1 MNSLSLY
8 ADMIRFILRP
18 RFVDKRVTLTP
29 NEAVAILGLICLTFL
44 TLIPMTFIQAL
55 FFGLTGLQPPQS
67 SDAFEALSNSP
78 RFVLI
83 AVVFAPLIEEVLFRS
98 WLGFRRGVLVILP
111 ALLLFLTGLG
121 LMSETEPSALTQMIV
136 VIAFA
141 AAAFYGGKWYV
152 LKPSVAEQRRVLHHA
167 FPFIFWGTALL
178 FGAMHAANFAPGFP
192 IWAMPVVVLPLIFV
206 GAVLGFVRMR
216 FGFLIGILFHSGYNA
231 LVVTISS
238 LLMFA
243 AG

>member
-8 ADMIRFILRP
+8 ADMIRYFRRP
-18 RFVDKRVTLTP
+18 EFTDRQAALTP
-29 NEAVAILGLICLTFL
+29 TEAVAILGLVCLTFL
-44 TLIPMTFIQAL
+44 TLIPISLMQAL
-55 FFGLTGLQPPQS
+55 FFALIGIDAPKP
-67 SDAFEALSNSP
+67 SDGFEAMSKSS

-98 WLGFRRGVLVILP
+98 WLGFRRGVLLVMP
-111 ALLLFLTGLG
+111 ALLLVLTGLA
-121 LMSETEPSALTQMIV
+121 LVNKTDPSALTQLSVM
-136 VIAFA
+136 IAFA
-141 AAAFYGGKWYV
+141 AAALYGWKWYV
-152 LKPSVAEQRRVLHHA
+152 LKPSVAEQNRALRQV
-167 FPFIFWGTALL
+167 FPLIFWGTALL

-206 GAVLGFVRMR
+206 GAVFGFIRMR

>member
-8 ADMIRFILRP
+8 ADMIRYVRRPCFIDR
-18 RFVDKRVTLTP
+18 RMKLTP
-29 NEAVAILGLICLTFL
+29 NGAAAILGLICLTFL
-44 TLIPMTFIQAL
+44 TLIPISIIQAL
-55 FFGLTGLQPPQS
+55 FFGLTGINPPEP
-67 SDAFEALSNSP
+67 SDAFEALNDNP

-83 AVVFAPLIEEVLFRS
+83 AVVFAPLIEELLFRS
-98 WLGFRRGVLVILP
+98 WLGFRRGVLLLMP
-111 ALLLFLTGLG
+111 ALLLVLTGLG
-121 LMSETEPSALTQMIV
+121 LLSETDPSALTQLAV

-141 AAAFYGGKWYV
+141 AAALYGWKWYV
-152 LKPSVAEQRRVLHHA
+152 LKPTVEQQSRVVQNV

-178 FGAMHAANFAPGFP
+178 FGAMHAVNFAPGFP

-206 GAVLGFVRMR
+206 GAVFGFIRMR

-243 AG
+243 AA

>member
-8 ADMIRFILRP
+8 ADMIRFIRRP
-18 RFVDKRVTLTP
+18 RFIDRRVALTP
-29 NEAVAILGLICLTFL
+29 NEAVAILGLICLIFL
-44 TLIPMTFIQAL
+44 TLIPISFIQAL
-55 FFGLTGLQPPQS
+55 FFGLTGLQPPKP
-67 SDAFEALSNSP
+67 SDAFEALNNSP

-83 AVVFAPLIEEVLFRS
+83 AIVFAPLIEEVLFRS

-111 ALLLFLTGLG
+111 ALLLLLTGLG
-121 LMSETEPSALTQMIV
+121 LMSETNPSALTQLIV
-136 VIAFA
+136 LIAFA
-141 AAAFYGGKWYV
+141 AAALYGWKWYV
-152 LKPSVAEQRRVLHHA
+152 LKPGVAEQSRILRHV

-178 FGAMHAANFAPGFP
+178 FGGMHGANFAPGFP

-206 GAVLGFVRMR
+206 GAVFGFIRMR

>member
-8 ADMIRFILRP
+8 ADMIRYVRRP
-18 RFVDKRVTLTP
+18 RFIERRMKLTP
-29 NEAVAILGLICLTFL
+29 NEAAAVLGLICLTFL
-44 TLIPMTFIQAL
+44 TLIPISLIQAL
-55 FFGLTGLQPPQS
+55 IFGLTGINLPEP
-67 SDAFEALSNSP
+67 SDAFEALSDSP

-98 WLGFRRGVLVILP
+98 WLGFRRGVLLILP
-111 ALLLFLTGLG
+111 ALLLLLTGLG
-121 LMSETEPSALTQMIV
+121 LTSEAHPSVLTQLIV

-141 AAAFYGGKWYV
+141 ATALYGWKWYV
-152 LKPSVAEQRRVLHHA
+152 LKPDVEDQSRVLHHV
-167 FPFIFWGTALL
+167 FPLIFWGTALL

-206 GAVLGFVRMR
+206 GVVFGFIRMR